1 MFNNLVLQIEK
12 GNEIMLRL
20 LLFIFMLNGALSFA
34 QEDPQKAQLLAAEK
48 AKNYVYEGNEQ
59 LSKDNFVSAEMEYR
73 KAISQQPTNVVGAYN
88 LGNSYYQEGNFE
100 EALYRHQQALKNAT
114 TKAEKH
120 AAYHNIGNILMQEK
134 KCPEATEAFKNALKN
149 NPADDETRYNYALA
163 KECAEQQQ
171 QNQDNQ
177 DNQDQQDQQ
186 DKQDENQDD
195 KKDQGDQNKDDQDQK
210 DQNEKQDEGQQDK
223 EGDQKEDKKDNQE
236 DSKKEQDQGDKK
248 DQKEQPK
255 QQPGQLSP
263 QQVKNLLEAMNAQ
276 EQKVQ
281 EKMNAEKQK
290 GIKIQTEKDW

>member
-1 MFNNLVLQIEK
+1 MKFQHPTYLVLISILFLGTLAYSQEK
-12 GNEIMLRL
+12 DNLKTDKKAKKYVYSGN
-20 LLFIFMLNGALSFA
+20 
-34 QEDPQKAQLLAAEK
+34 QLLE
-48 AKNYVYEGNEQ
+48 EDQ
-59 LSKDNFVSAEMEYR
+59 FVLAEMEFR
-73 KAISQQPTNVVGAYN
+73 QAISLQPDNVVGAYN
-88 LGNSYYQEGNFE
+88 LGNSYYNNGNYD

-114 TKAEKH
+114 SKTEKH
-120 AAYHNIGNILMQEK
+120 YAFHNIGNILMQEK

-210 DQNEKQDEGQQDK
+210 DQNEKQDEGKQDK

-236 DSKKEQDQGDKK
+236 DAKQGQDQDDKK
-248 DQKEQPK
+248 DQKDQPK
-255 QQPGQLSP
+255 QHPGQLSP
-263 QQVKNLLEAMNAQ
+263 QQVKNLLEATNAQ

-281 EKMNAEKQK
+281 EKMN
-290 GIKIQTEKDW
+290 